1 MNRTEHPA
9 YWNED
14 TARANNGKCMTPER
28 MQKEYDSEGR
38 RDLARRIRA
47 RKQCQIALGAALF
60 EAITGERP
68 HIATPHRTRG
78 PRRISVTLTVTED
91 DLL

>member
-14 TARANNGKCMTPER
+14 TARASQREN
-28 MQKEYDSEGR
+28 R

-68 HIATPHRTRG
+68 RIVTPHRARG
-78 PRRISVTLTVTED
+78 PRRISVTITVTED